1 MKIAFFIRSLN
12 GGGAERVATQL
23 ATLWTDMGCDVVLLT
38 QFPPTEHEFECRY
51 AAREQVRL
59 SLSGNA
65 ERFAD
70 LKSRYE
76 LDAVVFNDA
85 INGECFADAIISAK
99 KIGLRVIIINHHTA
113 NNWMYGCG
121 NTQELFMDDVL
132 TKADAMVCVD
142 SMWALW
148 WKYRGVKSVFIQ
160 NPVCVEPRNTPNTR
174 NGGIEL
180 VKSVDEAVEKLRG
193 KKRIIW
199 MGRLRDAL
207 KRPELAIEV
216 FAKLV
221 CELVSGGVEELPT
234 LTMLGACDKV
244 TERRLRKLFNS
255 LVPSFHSSSTL
266 IFPGFVTDV
275 GGYLAKADAHL
286 FTSATEVTVPQV
298 VLEAQAAGV
307 ETIAFDMPV
316 MRGVVSGGVGE
327 WRSGGVEEKWRKV
340 LAGEAVECD
349 FDTLEVRQLLMDEMH
364 RSQQWFA
371 MHHLPELQR
380 FRVLRQRLNL
390 RYIVKRIIEKIIKQ
404 EKFRCRSL

>member
-1 MKIAFFIRSLN
+1 MEIAFFIRSLN
-12 GGGAERVATQL
+12 GGGAERVAVQL
-23 ATLWTDMGCDVVLLT
+23 ATLWTDMGHDVVLMT
-38 QFPPTEHEFECRY
+38 QFPPAEREFECRY

-59 SLSGNA
+59 APSGNA
-65 ERFAD
+65 PKFAD

-85 INGECFADAIISAK
+85 INGEWFVDAIISAK
-99 KIGLRVIIINHHTA
+99 KAGLRVIIINHHTA

-132 TKADAMVCVD
+132 AKADAMVCVD
-142 SMWALW
+142 RMWALW

-160 NPVCVEPRNTPNTR
+160 NPVCIEPRNTPNTR
-174 NGGIEL
+174 KGGIAL
-180 VKSVDEAVEKLRG
+180 VKGVDEAVEKLRE
-193 KKRIIW
+193 KKRIVW
-199 MGRLRDAL
+199 MGRLGDAL
-207 KRPELAIEV
+207 KRPALAIEV

-234 LTMLGACDKV
+234 LTMLGACDKA
-244 TERRLRKLFNS
+244 TEKRLRKLFNS
-255 LVPSFHSSSTL
+255 LTPSLLHAST
-266 IFPGFVTDV
+266 ITFPGFVTDV
-275 GGYLAKADAHL
+275 GEYLAKADAHL

-316 MRGVVSGGVGE
+316 LREVVSGGVA
-327 WRSGGVEEKWRKV
+327 EKWRKV

-371 MHHLPELQR
+371 MHHLPGLQR

-390 RYIVKRIIEKIIKQ
+390 RYIVKRIIERTTRLVKSK
-404 EKFRCRSL
+404 